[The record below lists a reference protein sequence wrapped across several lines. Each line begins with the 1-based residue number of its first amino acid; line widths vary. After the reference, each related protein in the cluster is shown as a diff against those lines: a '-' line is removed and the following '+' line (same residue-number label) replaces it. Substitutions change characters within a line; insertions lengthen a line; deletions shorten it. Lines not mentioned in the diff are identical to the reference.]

1 MYVKKAIDIPLL
13 TPRCKLPSSLDF
25 RWPTETT
32 EPLRK
37 NNKQDSFS
45 LTDFIYPL
53 LAYVST
59 LQRTGRRIFLNIS
72 YNIQ

>member
-13 TPRCKLPSSLDF
+13 LTPRCKLPSLLDF
-25 RWPTETT
+25 RWPKETT

-53 LAYVST
+53 LAYVSHAT
-59 LQRTGRRIFLNIS
+59 TDWETNIS
-72 YNIQ
+72 QYLL

>member
-1 MYVKKAIDIPLL
+1 M
-13 TPRCKLPSSLDF
+13 
-25 RWPTETT
+25 ETT
-32 EPLRK
+32 KPLRK

-59 LQRTGRRIFLNIS
+59 QQRTGRWIFLNIY
-72 YNIQ
+72 YNMQ

>member
-1 MYVKKAIDIPLL
+1 MFLCFKNTVKKAKIHVY
-13 TPRCKLPSSLDF
+13 CKLPSLLDF

-53 LAYVST
+53 LAYVSHAT
-59 LQRTGRRIFLNIS
+59 TDWETNIS
-72 YNIQ
+72 QYLL